1 MKYANFLTCIGSLW
15 LVVLLAGCAAQPI
28 ISVDKYT
35 EVPQNPA
42 PGGSPGRLATF
53 VGSHEVELAYLSYT
67 TTGARTALVYLHGI
81 ESHAGWFAMA
91 GPQLGK
97 QGFDVYC
104 LDRRG
109 SGLNREN
116 RGFLSGHVEN
126 YETLLAD
133 IRAFITPL
141 RDRYDHVFLVGLSW
155 GGKLALSYGLSH
167 PEDID
172 GLVLITPGLRATA
185 DVSFLN
191 KLKIAL
197 LSPLNPTARV
207 AVPIEPAM
215 FTTTPV
221 YLEYIKDDPLR
232 LNSATVR
239 FFWQSHRLD
248 RFVDRNIGENR
259 LPIQLFLAGQDT
271 IIDNE
276 GVLEVLSKSQNAL
289 PDVLGYEDQTH
300 SIQLDA
306 SQRLVEDMT
315 NWIQRHSKFP

>member
-1 MKYANFLTCIGSLW
+1 MKYKNLLI
-15 LVVLLAGCAAQPI
+15 LVGVLLLAGCAAQ
-28 ISVDKYT
+28 SVAPVDQNT
-35 EVPQNPA
+35 EVLQYPA

-53 VGSHEVELAYLSYT
+53 NGSDEVELAYLSYT
-67 TTGARTALVYLHGI
+67 RSGARTALVYLHGI

-91 GPQLGK
+91 GPQLSE

-116 RGFLSGHVEN
+116 RGFLSGHVDS

-141 RDRYDHVFLVGLSW
+141 RDRYDSVFLVGLSW

-197 LSPLNPTARV
+197 LSPLHPTARV
-207 AVPIEPAM
+207 DVPIKPEM

-221 YLEYIKDDPLR
+221 YLDYIKGDPLR
-232 LNSATVR
+232 LRSATVR

-248 RFVDRNIGENR
+248 KFVDRNIGANN
-259 LPIQLFLAGQDT
+259 LPVQLFLAGQDT
-271 IIDNE
+271 IIDND
-276 GVLEVLSKSQNAL
+276 GVLKVLSKSRSAL
-289 PDVLGYEDQTH
+289 TDVLNYEEQTH

-306 SQRLVEDMT
+306 SQRMVDDMSS
-315 NWIQRHSKFP
+315 WIRRHSKAP

>member
-1 MKYANFLTCIGSLW
+1 MRSLW
-15 LVVLLAGCAAQPI
+15 LAVLLAGCAAQPI
-28 ISVDKYT
+28 APVEQHV
-35 EVPQNPA
+35 EVSQHPA
-42 PGGSPGRLATF
+42 PGGSPGQLATF
-53 VGSHEVELAYLSYT
+53 TGSDDAELAYLSYT
-67 TTGARTALVYLHGI
+67 RSGARTALVYLHGI

-91 GPQLGK
+91 GPQLRE

-126 YETLLAD
+126 YETLIAD
-133 IRAFITPL
+133 IQAFIASL
-141 RDRYDHVFLVGLSW
+141 RDRYDSVFLVGLSW

-172 GLVLITPGLRATA
+172 GLVLITPGLRAKA

-207 AVPIEPAM
+207 AVPIEPEM

-221 YLEYIKDDPLR
+221 YLDYIKDDPLR

-248 RFVDRNIGENR
+248 KFVDRNISTNR

-271 IIDNE
+271 IIDND
-276 GVLEVLSKSQNAL
+276 GVLKVLSKGQHAI
-289 PDVLGYEDQTH
+289 PDVLGYDDQTH

-306 SQRLVEDMT
+306 SQRLVDDMSS
-315 NWIQRHSKFP
+315 WIQRHSKTP